1 MKRLFLVLGLVT
13 VLLASC
19 CNNNQKGAQKC
30 DGKAEQKCEQK
41 CDGKHDHK
49 CDGKHDHDCKMNP
62 EAKATFEKWNN
73 WANLTVEEQTELVA
87 QVKSC
92 IDKCD
97 AEMKAKCE
105 ARKAKCEAR
114 KAECEAKK
122 AECDKK
128 VECEAKKAEC
138 EKKKAE
144 CEAKRTEFEAEW
156 ANFDNLT
163 LEGKKSLID
172 KKMQFCKERPH
183 MKGNCEKHE
192 HPKCDKA
199 KAECGKVKAEC
210 KGHQHQHEGCD
221 HQH

>member
-1 MKRLFLVLGLVT
+1 MKKLFLVLGLVT

-30 DGKAEQKCEQK
+30 DGKHEQKCEQK

-49 CDGKHDHDCKMNP
+49 CEGKHDHDCKMSP
-62 EAKATFEKWNN
+62 EMKATFEKWNN
-73 WANLTVEEQTELVA
+73 WDNLTAEEQTELVA

-97 AEMKAKCE
+97 AEMKTKCE
-105 ARKAKCEAR
+105 AK

-122 AECDKK
+122 AECDKNA
-128 VECEAKKAEC
+128 ECEAKKAEC
-138 EKKKAE
+138 EKRKAE
-144 CEAKRTEFEAEW
+144 CEAKRAEFEAEW

-163 LEGKKSLID
+163 LEGKKALID
-172 KKMQFCKERPH
+172 KKMQFCKERPQ
-183 MKGNCEKHE
+183 MKKGCCKEHNHGECDKVQACEK
-192 HPKCDKA
+192 KCEA
-199 KAECGKVKAEC
+199 QKAETCQ
-210 KGHQHQHEGCD
+210 GHNHEHQHESCN